1 MKQNNLHTQQ
11 RKSNEKLSQTE
22 QDLSTD
28 QSVDND
34 DHTQQA
40 RYTTEVVHSFVT
52 DCKYVF
58 PQTWFYMCF
67 LANEIYISHK
77 IFFKVCL

>member
-22 QDLSTD
+22 QELSTD

-58 PQTWFYMCF
+58 PHMILCVF
-67 LANEIYISHK
+67 LLMRYISHK
-77 IFFKVCL
+77 GF